1 MALLSEKQQEY
12 RRNANR
18 RWNVKTGA
26 TRSGKTYGD
35 YLLLPKRI
43 LAGHDL
49 QGLNVIIGNTR
60 GTLQRNIIAP
70 LQDLYGATLVS
81 DIHSDNTAELFGES
95 CYCLGADNVRHVNR
109 LRGSGIKYCY
119 GDEVTTW
126 HPDVFTMLKSRL
138 DKPYSL
144 FDGTCNPD
152 NPHHWFKAFLD
163 SDVDLYQQAY
173 TIDDNPFLDSA
184 FVENLKREYAGTVY
198 YDRYIN
204 GLWIAAEGSIYRAFA
219 DNPDQFII
227 SAEWLKTH
235 PLTTATIGVDFGGNR
250 SGHAFTCTGFT
261 QGLREMATLAEW
273 YHKGEITPGQLET
286 AFVEFARGCVE
297 QYGVR
302 VAYCDSAESTLIQGL
317 RAACI
322 REKLPLEVAKAK
334 KSSVNDR
341 IRFLCRMMAARRYQ
355 VMGQCKHTRDALA
368 SAVWDSKK
376 LEDVRLDDGT
386 TNIDS
391 LDALEYSFE
400 PYMEAM
406 AYAQGG
412 QKTA

>member
-12 RRNANR
+12 RRNATR

-43 LAGHDL
+43 LAGHNL
-49 QGLNVIIGNTR
+49 QGLNVILGNTR
-60 GTLQRNIIAP
+60 GTLQRNIISP
-70 LQDLYGATLVS
+70 LQDLYGTNLVS

-119 GDEVTTW
+119 GDEITTW

-152 NPHHWFKAFLD
+152 NPHHWFKTFLD

-204 GLWIAAEGSIYRAFA
+204 GLWIAAEGSIYRNFA
-219 DNPDQFII
+219 DDPERFII
-227 SAEWLKTH
+227 TPEWLQTH
-235 PLTTATIGVDFGGNR
+235 PLVNTTIGVDFGGNR

-261 QGLREMATLAEW
+261 HGLREMVTLAEW
-273 YHKGEITPGQLET
+273 YHKGEITPGQLEA
-286 AFVEFARGCVE
+286 AFVDFARACLE
-297 QYGVR
+297 KYHAR
-302 VAYCDSAESTLIQGL
+302 IAYCDSAESTLIQGL

-322 REKLPLEVAKAK
+322 REKLPIEIAKAK

-341 IRFLCRMMAARRYQ
+341 IRFLCRMMAVDRYHI
-355 VMGQCKHTRDALA
+355 MDHCKHTRDALS

-406 AYAQGG
+406 TYAGAR
-412 QKTA
+412 KTA

>member
-1 MALLSEKQQEY
+1 MALLSEKQREY
-12 RRNANR
+12 RRNATR

-43 LAGHDL
+43 LAGHNL
-49 QGLNVIIGNTR
+49 PGLNVIIGNTR
-60 GTLQRNIIAP
+60 GTLQRNIITP
-70 LQDLYGATLVS
+70 LQDLYGSTLVS
-81 DIHSDNTAELFGES
+81 DIHSDNTAELFEES

-126 HPDVFTMLKSRL
+126 HPDVFSMLKSRL

-173 TIDDNPFLDSA
+173 TIDDNPFLDPA
-184 FVENLKREYAGTVY
+184 FVENLKREYANTVY

-204 GLWIAAEGSIYRAFA
+204 GLWVAAEGSIYRNFA
-219 DNPDQFII
+219 DDPERFII
-227 SAEWLKTH
+227 TTEWLKTH
-235 PLTTATIGVDFGGNR
+235 PLSTATIGVDFGGNR

-261 QGLREMATLAEW
+261 NGLREMATLAEW
-273 YHKGEITPGQLET
+273 YHKGEITPEQLET
-286 AFVEFARGCVE
+286 AFVDFARMCVE
-297 QYGVR
+297 NFGAR
-302 VAYCDSAESTLIQGL
+302 IAYCDSAETTLIQGL
-317 RAACI
+317 RSACI
-322 REKLPLEVAKAK
+322 RAKLPLRVERAK
-334 KSSVNDR
+334 KGPITDR
-341 IRFLCRMMAARRYQ
+341 IRFLCRMMAAGRYHI
-355 VMGQCKHTRDALA
+355 MDGCRHTRDALT

-376 LEDVRLDDGT
+376 LEDIRLDDGT

-400 PYMEAM
+400 PYMESIT
-406 AYAQGG
+406 YAGG
-412 QKTA
+412 RKTA

>member
-1 MALLSEKQQEY
+1 MALLSEKQREY
-12 RRNANR
+12 RRNATR

-43 LAGHDL
+43 LDGHNL
-49 QGLNVIIGNTR
+49 PGLNVIIGNTR

-138 DKPYSL
+138 DKPYSM

-173 TIDDNPFLDSA
+173 TIDDNPFLYPA

-204 GLWIAAEGSIYRAFA
+204 GLWIAAEGSIYRNFA
-219 DNPDQFII
+219 DDPEKFII
-227 SAEWLKTH
+227 TDDWLKAH
-235 PLTTATIGVDFGGNR
+235 PLSTATIGVDFGGNR

-261 QGLREMATLAEW
+261 HGLWEMATLAEW

-286 AFVEFARGCVE
+286 AFVDFARVCIE
-297 QYGVR
+297 KYSAR
-302 VAYCDSAESTLIQGL
+302 IAYCDSAETTLIQGP
-317 RAACI
+317 AI
-322 REKLPLEVAKAK
+322 RVHPGETATRGCQGKEIL
-334 KSSVNDR
+334 
-341 IRFLCRMMAARRYQ
+341 
-355 VMGQCKHTRDALA
+355 GQRPHP
-368 SAVWDSKK
+368 VP
-376 LEDVRLDDGT
+376 VPHDG
-386 TNIDS
+386 
-391 LDALEYSFE
+391 
-400 PYMEAM
+400 P
-406 AYAQGG
+406 
-412 QKTA
+412 

>member
-1 MALLSEKQQEY
+1 MALLSEKQREY
-12 RRNANR
+12 RRNATR

-43 LAGHDL
+43 IAGHNL
-49 QGLNVIIGNTR
+49 PGLNVIIGNTR
-60 GTLQRNIIAP
+60 GTLQRNIITP
-70 LQDLYGATLVS
+70 LQDLYGSTLVS

-126 HPDVFTMLKSRL
+126 HPDVFSMLKSRL

-173 TIDDNPFLDSA
+173 TIDDNPFLDPA

-204 GLWIAAEGSIYRAFA
+204 GLWVVAEGSIYRNFA
-219 DNPDQFII
+219 DDPERFII
-227 SAEWLKTH
+227 TTDWLKAH
-235 PLTTATIGVDFGGNR
+235 PLSTATIGVDFGGNR

-261 QGLREMATLAEW
+261 NSLREMATLAEW
-273 YHKGEITPGQLET
+273 YHKGEITPEQLET
-286 AFVEFARGCVE
+286 AFVDFARMGVE
-297 QYGVR
+297 NFGAR
-302 VAYCDSAESTLIQGL
+302 VAYCDSAETTLIQGL
-317 RAACI
+317 RSACI
-322 REKLPLEVAKAK
+322 RAKLPLRVEKAK
-334 KSSVNDR
+334 KSPITDR
-341 IRFLCRMMAARRYQ
+341 IRFLCRMMAAGRYHIEAS
-355 VMGQCKHTRDALA
+355 CRHTHDALT

-376 LEDVRLDDGT
+376 LEDIRLDDGT

-400 PYMEAM
+400 PYMESM
-406 AYAQGG
+406 TYAGG
-412 QKTA
+412 RKTA